1 MTRFAKNLF
10 RTQLCIFAVI
20 FLPPIFFFFRY
31 STSLAFGVLVA
42 SVLIYILA
50 PRKYV
55 LTTLDLKILI
65 LVALVIL
72 VHSFIVLGL
81 MEFDIDRA
89 ITSLA
94 LLLIVMLAGMSLGR
108 MMLEMDQQL
117 LNKVIQGCFLM
128 LCIIGFLP
136 YLNLQLFEQTSNN
149 FGYLKPFFP
158 FVEPSH
164 FALIFLPFILYGCS
178 KNEGYKKYIP
188 IILGFI
194 IGSLMQSM
202 TLLAGC
208 ILICLIFPSKSP
220 KKFIVAAIVFGIFLF
235 PMIDFSYYQARL
247 PVSDEHTLNLSWLVF
262 QQGWE
267 LIYESIKSSIGFG
280 IGFQQLGVNTGYEKI
295 ETSNLINQLAG
306 GYMNILDG
314 GFNLAKI
321 VSEFGFLG
329 ALLICFYI
337 WISLRAIL
345 EINKKYNTTAQV
357 FSCSILVAY
366 TVELFIRGVG
376 YFSSNS
382 IFLIAAFYIFWQS
395 KVPRNKINPSHY
407 LDLKNLE
414 P

>member
-1 MTRFAKNLF
+1 M
-10 RTQLCIFAVI
+10 
-20 FLPPIFFFFRY
+20 
-31 STSLAFGVLVA
+31 A

-55 LTTLDLKILI
+55 LTTLDLKIII

-72 VHSFIVLGL
+72 VHSFIVFGL
-81 MEFDIDRA
+81 MEFDINRA
-89 ITSLA
+89 ITSLV
-94 LLLIVMLAGMSLGR
+94 LLLIVMLSGMSLGR
-108 MMLEMDQQL
+108 MMREMDQQL
-117 LNKVIQGCFLM
+117 LNKVIQGSFFM
-128 LCIIGFLP
+128 LCIIGLLP
-136 YLNLQLFEQTSNN
+136 YLNLQLFEQTGNN

-158 FVEPSH
+158 FAEPSH
-164 FALIFLPFILYGCS
+164 FALTFLPFILYGCT

-208 ILICLIFPSKSP
+208 ILICLIFLP
-220 KKFIVAAIVFGIFLF
+220 KKFIVAAIVLGIFLF

-247 PVSDEHTLNLSWLVF
+247 PVSDEHTSNLSWLVF

-280 IGFQQLGVNTGYEKI
+280 IGFQQLGVNTGYEKN

-321 VSEFGFLG
+321 VSEFGFFG
-329 ALLICFYI
+329 ALLVCFYI
-337 WISLRAIL
+337 WISLRATL
-345 EINKKYNTTAQV
+345 ELNKKHNTTAQI
-357 FSCSILVAY
+357 FSYSILVAY

-376 YFSSNS
+376 YFSSSS

-395 KVPRNKINPSHY
+395 KILRNKINPSYHLY
-407 LDLKNLE
+407 LKNLG